1 MSNSL
6 LNRLAVIYGAP
17 DSEDPGAY
25 LGEVAK
31 LLSGFSEAELSK
43 AGDALLS
50 SHRGRQWPTPAQC
63 VEACQ
68 NAKEAGSTPRAPE
81 GPRHPEWSREARA
94 VADRLVVSDMG
105 RIAADE
111 GWALALHDFCRVAR
125 RLPNATEQH
134 RLKRTAKAF
143 DEAYAECC
151 RGEGGLLGA
160 SLRNLGESMLQRR
173 ERYAGKAYG
182 EIEG

>member
-6 LNRLAVIYGAP
+6 LSRLAVIYGAP

-31 LLSGFSEAELSK
+31 LLGGYTEAELSK
-43 AGDALLS
+43 AGDILLS
-50 SHRGRQWPTPAQC
+50 GHKGRMWPTPAQC

-68 NAKEAGSTPRAPE
+68 AARGKPTSLPPE
-81 GPRHPEWSREARA
+81 GPKYPEWSREARA
-94 VADRLVVSDMG
+94 AADRLIVSDMG
-105 RIAADE
+105 RLAADD
-111 GWALALHDFCRVAR
+111 GWALALHDFCRQTR

-134 RLKRTAKAF
+134 RLKRTSTAF

-151 RGEGGLLGA
+151 RGDGGVLGA
-160 SLRNLGESMLQRR
+160 SLKRLGDAMLRRR
-173 ERYAGKAYG
+173 ESYAGMAHG
-182 EIEG
+182 EIVE